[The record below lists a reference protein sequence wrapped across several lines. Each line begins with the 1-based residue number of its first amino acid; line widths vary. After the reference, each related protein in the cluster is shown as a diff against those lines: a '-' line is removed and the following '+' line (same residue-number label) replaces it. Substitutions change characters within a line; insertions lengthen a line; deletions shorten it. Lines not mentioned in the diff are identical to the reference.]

1 LASGKVARPDDV
13 RRQNRRH
20 VLSAVRRT
28 GGMSRTDLVSRT
40 GLSPSTV
47 SAITSALISEG
58 VLAERRD
65 GEATTEAERGTG
77 RRGRPQ
83 VILGFNPRA
92 ATIAVIVLAI
102 NSLRVALVDYAGM
115 TIAEETMRVPT
126 LAAAAPQLIAVVI
139 DALDRSMRAN
149 RTAGA
154 HLMHIAMGVQGVT
167 DAGGTSMLWS
177 PIVRSRDIAFG
188 PALGARFGVPV
199 TVSNDCTMIAEA
211 LRWTDPDHYHDS
223 FAAVLLAHG
232 IGMGLHL
239 KGEPF
244 TGARSSAAEFG
255 HMVHIPG
262 GALCRCGKQGC
273 IEAYAGDY
281 AILRAAQ
288 GLDRNALPERD
299 VAASDISRLAEA
311 AREGSQA
318 ERSAFREAGSA
329 IGFGLGRLFSIVDP
343 MPIALVGPGAGAID
357 LYESEIRAAIGRA
370 SNWEDAPAIPIRTY
384 PDEMPLIVQGC
395 VMTSLLYLDMEV
407 FAPGETVPG
416 KVIPMAKRGAKP

>member
-1 LASGKVARPDDV
+1 MTSGKVARPDDV

-20 VLSAVRRT
+20 VLSAVRRA
-28 GGMSRTDLVSRT
+28 GGMSRTDLAMRT

-47 SAITSALISEG
+47 SAITSALIAEG

-65 GEATTEAERGTG
+65 GEAPSEAERASS

-83 VILGFNPRA
+83 VLLGFSPQA
-92 ATIAVIVLAI
+92 AAIAVIVLAI
-102 NSLRVALVDYAGM
+102 NSVQVALIDYSGGTVAQ
-115 TIAEETMRVPT
+115 ETTRVPT
-126 LAAAAPQLIAVVI
+126 LAATGSQLIAVVVE
-139 DALDRSMRAN
+139 ALDRLLGGNAV
-149 RTAGA
+149 AGGR
-154 HLMHIAMGVQGVT
+154 LMHIAMGVQGIT

-188 PALGARFGVPV
+188 PALGRRFGVPV

-211 LRWTDPDHYHDS
+211 LRWTDPDHYHGS
-223 FAAVLLAHG
+223 FAAVLLSHG

-239 KGEPF
+239 KGLPF
-244 TGARSSAAEFG
+244 TGVRSSAAEFG

-281 AILRAAQ
+281 AILRAASA
-288 GLDRNALPERD
+288 LDRNAMPGRD
-299 VAASDISRLAEA
+299 VTASDISKLAEA
-311 AREGSQA
+311 AREGS
-318 ERSAFREAGSA
+318 RVVRDAFREAGSA

-343 MPIALVGPGAGAID
+343 MPIALVGPGATAID
-357 LYESEIRAAIGRA
+357 LYESDIRTAIGRA
-370 SNWEDAPAIPIRTY
+370 SNWEDAPEIPIRTY

-407 FAPGETVPG
+407 FAPGEASFRKAG
-416 KVIPMAKRGAKP
+416 